1 MKKFLII
8 DTATQESSISLL
20 SGDKLITIM
29 LKEKSQTK
37 EIIPLIKNLLIDQNT
52 KLSDLTGIAIC
63 IGPGLYTGTRVG
75 AMTAKTLSYS
85 MDIPLFPF
93 TSFDIFKDSK
103 PYAILDAKCKR
114 AHLFH
119 NGTISLINHTEID
132 QISDPVHTPS
142 LTPFNI
148 EKELTLTTK
157 NLTKLIPLLETIKP
171 HIHDQIEIYYPQE
184 I

>member
-1 MKKFLII
+1 MKKYLII
-8 DTATQESSISLL
+8 DTATHESSISLL
-20 SGDKLITIM
+20 SGKKLTTIG

-37 EIIPLIKNLLIDQNT
+37 EIIPLIKNLLIDENT
-52 KLSDLTGIAIC
+52 KLSDLSGIAIC

-93 TSFDIFKDSK
+93 SSFDIFKESE

-114 AHLFH
+114 AHLFN
-119 NGTISLINHTEID
+119 NGTISLINHSEID
-132 QISDPVHTPS
+132 QILDPVHTLS
-142 LTPFNI
+142 LTPFYV

-157 NLTKLIPLLETIKP
+157 DLTKLIPLLETINP
-171 HIHDQIEIYYPQE
+171 HTHDQIEIYYPQE